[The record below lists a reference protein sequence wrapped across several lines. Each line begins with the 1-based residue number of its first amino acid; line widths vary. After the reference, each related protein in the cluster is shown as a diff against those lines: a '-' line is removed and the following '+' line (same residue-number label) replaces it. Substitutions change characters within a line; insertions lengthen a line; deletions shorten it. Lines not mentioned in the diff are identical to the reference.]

1 MDISGEKKARYTE
14 DEHGTSNLNVDAL
27 DAKGYEMGKQRLQIY
42 VAIYITNVTGHFKNI
57 CIGVFPKSDRK

>member
-14 DEHGTSNLNVDAL
+14 DEDGTSNLNVDAL
-27 DAKGYEMGKQRLQIY
+27 DAKGYEMGKQSLEIY
-42 VAIYITNVTGHFKNI
+42 AGIYIKNIKGHFKNI